1 MKPWNEMRE
10 AMQRARWCVA
20 ASLRLA
26 SGSDYVLR
34 DAPQDVV
41 EALARRHRQAGQPG
55 AAGLLDAVY
64 AAASVEQQL
73 RCGHETLMFKVRE
86 GRAS

>member
-1 MKPWNEMRE
+1 MKPCIEMRE

-20 ASLRLA
+20 ASLRLL
-26 SGSDYVLR
+26 SGAEYVLR
-34 DAPQDVV
+34 DAPQAVV
-41 EALARRHRQAGQPG
+41 DALARRHRQAGQPG

-73 RCGHETLMFKVRE
+73 RCGHRDLMELVR
-86 GRAS
+86 AK